1 MAKHRLQQEK
11 QDDSADGEQTQTQTC
26 VTKDVMMM
34 NMMMAMY
41 QMWQEPIMCGNEPLA
56 DYYLQTVASAIFLR

>member
-11 QDDSADGEQTQTQTC
+11 QDDSADGEQIQTQTC